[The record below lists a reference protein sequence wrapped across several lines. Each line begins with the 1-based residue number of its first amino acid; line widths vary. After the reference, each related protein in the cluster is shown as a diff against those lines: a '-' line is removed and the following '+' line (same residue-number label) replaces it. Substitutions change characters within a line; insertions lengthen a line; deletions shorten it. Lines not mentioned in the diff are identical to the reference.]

1 MKKIRAVFVALLL
14 ICSVSDSYSQFYD
27 IKAVKKVR
35 TVGTR
40 HEPPVQS
47 VPAQGEANEK
57 PLQRAEKRNSEE
69 ENKETEKNSPMS
81 RLSPPL
87 DTLIVTSP
95 YGYRQDPF
103 TGKRKFHGGTDYRTN
118 SQNVYAMMPGRVK
131 KIGYNRR
138 LGNYVTLEHGEFT
151 VTYAHL
157 HTVVGEKGDSVD
169 AGQSVGISG
178 STGRSTGEH
187 LHVGIRYRKQEVD
200 PHPLIMYIKEWAE
213 KGMATTATTR
223 NTIPAAAPEEQ

>member
-1 MKKIRAVFVALLL
+1 
-14 ICSVSDSYSQFYD
+14 
-27 IKAVKKVR
+27 
-35 TVGTR
+35 
-40 HEPPVQS
+40 
-47 VPAQGEANEK
+47 
-57 PLQRAEKRNSEE
+57 
-69 ENKETEKNSPMS
+69 MS

-169 AGQSVGISG
+169 VGQSVGISG

-213 KGMATTATTR
+213 KGMTNEVSQTDTTAV
-223 NTIPAAAPEEQ
+223 EK

>member
-1 MKKIRAVFVALLL
+1 MGKRMKNLRAVFVALLL
-14 ICSVSDSYSQFYD
+14 ICGVNISYSQFYD

-40 HEPPVQS
+40 HEPPADAVRPS
-47 VPAQGEANEK
+47 GEENEK
-57 PLQRAEKRNSEE
+57 PLQRAEKGNGKQENEE
-69 ENKETEKNSPMS
+69 TAKESTMA

-87 DTLIVTSP
+87 DTLVVTSP
-95 YGYRQDPF
+95 YGYRSDPF

-118 SQNVYAMMPGRVK
+118 GHNVYAMMPGRVK

-157 HTVVGEKGDSVD
+157 HTVVGEKGDNVE

-200 PHPLIMYIKEWAE
+200 PHPLIMYIKECADR
-213 KGMATTATTR
+213 GMTRETAGKL
-223 NTIPAAAPEEQ
+223 PLS